1 MKTEI
6 TREALEEEIFRL
18 KSENEKLNL
27 ILNFLLSVLSL
38 ILAFYSK
45 ALALGFALLWF
56 ILALVV
62 DFRRYLRE
70 DLAYQL
76 SKNESGQLNTQTK
89 PENETIQFSSPRRMV
104 QTKNGSKSSIEQ
116 LMMSTTMELI
126 TSICSEE

>member
-1 MKTEI
+1 MKTQI
-6 TREALEEEIFRL
+6 TREAMEDEILRL

-27 ILNFLLSVLSL
+27 ILNVLLSVLSL

-45 ALALGFALLWF
+45 LIALVFAMVWFVLAL
-56 ILALVV
+56 IV

-76 SKNESGQLNTQTK
+76 SKHESEQPK
-89 PENETIQFSSPRRMV
+89 KENETIKFCSPRKMA
-104 QTKNGSKSSIEQ
+104 QQEDGSKNSLEE

-126 TSICSEE
+126 TSICSED

>member
-6 TREALEEEIFRL
+6 TREVLEEEIFRL

-27 ILNFLLSVLSL
+27 ILNVLLSILSL
-38 ILAFYSK
+38 ILALYSK
-45 ALALGFALLWF
+45 TLALIFALAWF
-56 ILALVV
+56 IVALIV

-76 SKNESGQLNTQTK
+76 SKDKVTSMDAETK

-104 QTKNGSKSSIEQ
+104 QTKNGSKSSIEE

>member
-6 TREALEEEIFRL
+6 TREVLEEEIFRL

-27 ILNFLLSVLSL
+27 ILNVLLSILSL

-45 ALALGFALLWF
+45 TLALIFALAWFVVAL
-56 ILALVV
+56 IV

-70 DLAYQL
+70 DLAYEL
-76 SKNESGQLNTQTK
+76 SKDKVASLDTETK

-104 QTKNGSKSSIEQ
+104 QTKNGSKSSIEE

>member
-6 TREALEEEIFRL
+6 TREVLKEEIFRL

-27 ILNFLLSVLSL
+27 ILNVLLSILSL

-45 ALALGFALLWF
+45 T
-56 ILALVV
+56 LALVFALAWFIVALIV

-76 SKNESGQLNTQTK
+76 SKNKVGPLDTETK

-104 QTKNGSKSSIEQ
+104 QTKNGSKSSIEE

>member
-76 SKNESGQLNTQTK
+76 SKNESDQLNTQTK

-104 QTKNGSKSSIEQ
+104 QTKNGSKSSIEE

>member
-1 MKTEI
+1 MKIEI
-6 TREALEEEIFRL
+6 TREVLEEEIFRL

-27 ILNFLLSVLSL
+27 ILNVLLSILSL
-38 ILAFYSK
+38 ILALYSK
-45 ALALGFALLWF
+45 TLALIFALAWF
-56 ILALVV
+56 IVALVV

-76 SKNESGQLNTQTK
+76 SKNKVGPLETETK

-104 QTKNGSKSSIEQ
+104 QTKNGSKSSIEE

>member
-6 TREALEEEIFRL
+6 TREVLEEEIFRL

-27 ILNFLLSVLSL
+27 ILNVLLSILSL

-45 ALALGFALLWF
+45 TLALIFALAWFVVAL
-56 ILALVV
+56 IV

-76 SKNESGQLNTQTK
+76 SKDEVAALDTETK
-89 PENETIQFSSPRRMV
+89 AENETIQFSSPRRMV
-104 QTKNGSKSSIEQ
+104 QTKNGSKSSIQE

>member
-104 QTKNGSKSSIEQ
+104 QTKNGSKSSIEE